1 MESYELNLT
10 SKADKVQKIIS
21 DFKKIIFKNLKN
33 NKKTL
38 RNMKTLRNTALVE

>member
-1 MESYELNLT
+1 MERYELNLT

-21 DFKKIIFKNLKN
+21 DFKKIIFKNLTN
-33 NKKTL
+33 NKNPL